1 MLCVYS
7 KVTLFTGHA
16 AGFRGKNAFPEL
28 PVKFLTRLCVYELFI
43 DNNLTVTAYLTL
55 VKH

>member
-1 MLCVYS
+1 MYS

-55 VKH
+55 VKY